1 MKSPIS
7 SSKSTPGKTLILEKE
22 FLLFLFK
29 KNKIFTSLENMTQE
43 EKSLTSDSNAEML
56 AVQEKY
62 LAAKRA
68 VQKRKRKKKEKAK
81 WKYVEEEQ
89 R

>member
-1 MKSPIS
+1 
-7 SSKSTPGKTLILEKE
+7 
-22 FLLFLFK
+22 
-29 KNKIFTSLENMTQE
+29 MTQE